1 MIKARQRGL
10 FVFCLLQRKEQIRGE
25 VGGEQTGGLVGIQQT
40 LVLEE
45 AVRLAEGHP
54 LCEDR
59 RLCHTGGEAFNL

>member
-1 MIKARQRGL
+1 MFFFSVSYRG
-10 FVFCLLQRKEQIRGE
+10 RSRHE

-45 AVRLAEGHP
+45 AVRLAEGRP

-59 RLCHTGGEAFNL
+59 RLCHTGGEAFNFSTAKAN